1 MVWHV
6 VLLTPRQDLP
16 AVERR
21 HFADTFRRAVRS
33 IPSVRG
39 VRFGRRV
46 THGAGYERQAP
57 EAGAFLAIVEFADR
71 AGLAEYLAH
80 PSHDELGAVFGQSL
94 SSALVYDFEMLAE
107 NSVELREVLEL
118 LIEES

>member
-1 MVWHV
+1 MIWHV
-6 VLLTPRQDLP
+6 VLLTPRADLP

-21 HFADTFRRAVRS
+21 HFADTFRRAVSS

-57 EAGAFLAIVEFADR
+57 DAGAFLAIVEFADR
-71 AGLAEYLAH
+71 AGLAAYLAD
-80 PSHDELGAVFGQSL
+80 PAHDELGSVFGQSL
-94 SSALVYDFEMLAE
+94 SSAVVYDFEMLAE
-107 NSVELREVLEL
+107 NDVELREVLEP